1 MTMRRAW
8 IAGSAA
14 IALAVGAGLT
24 LFGSGLL
31 AQGPGDT
38 QPPPVELTLRGG
50 FDVPPADAQT
60 KAIVAAAEAFLAT
73 LSDEQRDAT
82 VYDFAD
88 NAQRSTWSNFPE
100 GLVVRGGI
108 KRGDMTEDQ
117 LAALDALLATV
128 LSEDGV
134 RNVALQ
140 LAADD
145 ALAAEQASGGGG
157 DDGGPGPGNL
167 IFGSNYYYV
176 SFLGEPSLSGPWML
190 QFGGHHLAHNVTV
203 HGADVSFAPM
213 LTGGQ
218 PLRLNFED
226 QEVFITEVETAA
238 AQALMDSLSEE
249 QKAQAVRGS
258 EPINLLL
265 GPGEDGTVIAPE
277 GIKGSELTDEQKALL
292 LAVIE
297 ARLGFLNAD
306 DFAAKMA
313 EVEAGI
319 DDTYFG
325 WWGPEGTLG
334 AAYFRVTGPNL
345 LQEYS
350 PQDMGGDPTEHA
362 HNMYRDPTNDYGA
375 EWIGAE

>member
-1 MTMRRAW
+1 MKRAW

-14 IALAVGAGLT
+14 IALAAGAGLT

-38 QPPPVELTLRGG
+38 QPPPVELTLRES

-60 KAIVAAAEAFLAT
+60 EAIVAAAVAFLAT
-73 LSDEQRDAT
+73 LSDEQRAAA
-82 VYDFAD
+82 VFDFAD

-100 GLVVRGGI
+100 GLVVRNGV
-108 KRGDMTEDQ
+108 KRGDMAEDQ

-128 LSEDGV
+128 LSADGA

-145 ALAAEQASGGGG
+145 VLAAT
-157 DDGGPGPGNL
+157 DDGGGPGNL
-167 IFGSNYYYV
+167 IFGSNFYYV
-176 SFLGEPSLSGPWML
+176 SFLGEPSLSEPWML

-218 PLRLNFED
+218 PLRLNFGD
-226 QEVFITEVETAA
+226 QEVFITEEETAA

-249 QKAQAVRGS
+249 QKTQAVRGS

-277 GIKGSELTDEQKALL
+277 GIKGSDLSDEQKALL

-306 DFAAKMA
+306 DFTAKMA

-319 DDTYFG
+319 DDTHFG
-325 WWGPEGTLG
+325 WWGPEGTPG

-345 LQEYS
+345 VQEYS
-350 PQDMGGDPTEHA
+350 PQEMGGDPTDHA